1 MKLFLVFFINLAL
14 SLGTSILLY
23 KLFKVDVSPT
33 IISIGLIVVYMCLP
47 QRFHDWIAEK

>member
-23 KLFKVDVSPT
+23 NLFKLDVSPT